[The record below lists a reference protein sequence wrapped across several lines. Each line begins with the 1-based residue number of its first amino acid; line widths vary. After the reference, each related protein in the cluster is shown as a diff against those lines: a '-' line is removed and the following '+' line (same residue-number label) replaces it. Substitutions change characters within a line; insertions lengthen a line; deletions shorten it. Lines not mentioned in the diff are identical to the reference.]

1 MQVTKVVTK
10 QDEQQF
16 EQLML
21 QYKQLKNGAED
32 IRAMIDSEDYDGAL
46 TMIKSRESLF
56 MSCKCMR
63 KYLELTPVQQK
74 ELDELV
80 DELRDLE
87 LTNIRTLEK
96 AMDQVQMELKK
107 SQKNEKIQ
115 QAYDFDEDKKGSII
129 NISE

>member
-1 MQVTKVVTK
+1 M

>member
-1 MQVTKVVTK
+1 M
-10 QDEQQF
+10 
-16 EQLML
+16 
-21 QYKQLKNGAED
+21 
-32 IRAMIDSEDYDGAL
+32 
-46 TMIKSRESLF
+46 
-56 MSCKCMR
+56 
-63 KYLELTPVQQK
+63 
-74 ELDELV
+74 

>member
-1 MQVTKVVTK
+1 
-10 QDEQQF
+10 
-16 EQLML
+16 
-21 QYKQLKNGAED
+21 
-32 IRAMIDSEDYDGAL
+32 
-46 TMIKSRESLF
+46 
-56 MSCKCMR
+56 MR